1 MAENKNEILDTD
13 LDTLTMD
20 AIEDMPAFMPL
31 PTGAFLLTGLKWEQK
46 DVNEKP
52 VLEVALKLSEVLELA
67 ATDLE
72 ADEKAPEPGSEHNFM
87 FMLNN
92 KFGLASLK
100 EFLAPIAVKHGV
112 GKIPD
117 LLNILADGT
126 NVCVIHKRTF
136 DKKKDKFY
144 GKIKK
149 IELAD

>member
-72 ADEKAPEPGSEHNFM
+72 ADEKAPPYM
-87 FMLNN
+87 
-92 KFGLASLK
+92 K
-100 EFLAPIAVKHGV
+100 IA
-112 GKIPD
+112 
-117 LLNILADGT
+117 LLNQ
-126 NVCVIHKRTF
+126 
-136 DKKKDKFY
+136 
-144 GKIKK
+144 
-149 IELAD
+149 